1 MWITF
6 FILLIYIMVIFIEI
20 SIISLKLTGLPMDK
34 ARFQVI
40 SLLTSTGFTTKESEL
55 ITQHPVRR
63 KIAERIMIF
72 KYFGGI
78 VGTATLFNIYTTWV
92 MKKIEMIDI
101 VIWIVLLTIIFAVI
115 KSNWILSQ
123 VDYFIEIQ
131 LTRQSE
137 RNKARIDSENLW
149 VRNDFGIV
157 DVVLDEN
164 SYLVGTRLKDSNLKK
179 SYIQILQIDK
189 GDRHYPFPKPEITF
203 SVGDKLTIYGNL
215 NNIKELIMNSIENE
229 QKGENVS

>member
-1 MWITF
+1 MSITF
-6 FILLIYIMVIFIEI
+6 FIILIYVMVIFIEI

-34 ARFQVI
+34 ARFQVV

-92 MKKIEMIDI
+92 VKKFEIIDI
-101 VIWIVLLTIIFAVI
+101 AIWIVLLTIIFVVI
-115 KSNWILSQ
+115 KSNWILTQ
-123 VDYFIEIQ
+123 VDYFIEIH
-131 LTRQSE
+131 LIKQSE
-137 RNKARIDSENLW
+137 KNKARIDSENLW

-157 DVVLDEN
+157 DVVLDEH
-164 SYLVGTRLKDSNLKK
+164 SYLIGTKLKDSNLKQD
-179 SYIQILQIDK
+179 YIQILQIDK
-189 GDRHYPFPKPEITF
+189 GDRNYPFPKPEYTF
-203 SVGDKLTIYGNL
+203 SIGDKLTIYGNL
-215 NNIKELIMNSIENE
+215 NNIKELIMNSIENA
-229 QKGENVS
+229 QNSENVS